1 MNSDLMEFKIN
12 EIKDYL
18 ELISKRLNK
27 YIASFD
33 YFDKPSIVLS
43 AASGSISVASFA
55 TVIGTPVGIASTSLA
70 KKEQEIKRKIIIRL
84 LCLLEVN

>member
-18 ELISKRLNK
+18 ELISKRLSK

-33 YFDKPSIVLS
+33 CFDKSLIVLS
-43 AASGSISVASFA
+43 SASGSISVASFA
-55 TVIGTPVGIASTSLA
+55 TVIGTPVGIASTSHSLTFSLST
-70 KKEQEIKRKIIIRL
+70 RL
-84 LCLLEVN
+84 VKNY